1 MFDEIIYMKTEKGLE
16 EIERR
21 SYNLPRRL
29 RSALIMIDGHTAV
42 VFLRERF
49 LSLGDPAEIIESL
62 LVDGFIR
69 PQNTGVSKPESNKI
83 VASPASAKKT
93 APIPVVEVTQAA
105 HVGRELKCVL
115 HLNRCSGESC
125 VMSNGCLKFN
135 SMK

>member
-1 MFDEIIYMKTEKGLE
+1 MSDEIIYMKTEKGLE

-29 RSALIMIDGHTAV
+29 RSALIMIDGHTSAIL
-42 VFLRERF
+42 LRERF
-49 LSLGDPAEIIESL
+49 LPLGDPAELIEHL

-69 PQNTGVSKPESNKI
+69 PLNPAANQPAPRQTMAAPVNANKPAPK
-83 VASPASAKKT
+83 PASEV
-93 APIPVVEVTQAA
+93 APPAR
-105 HVGRELKCVL
+105 VGRELKCAL
-115 HLNRCSGESC
+115 NLNRCPGESC